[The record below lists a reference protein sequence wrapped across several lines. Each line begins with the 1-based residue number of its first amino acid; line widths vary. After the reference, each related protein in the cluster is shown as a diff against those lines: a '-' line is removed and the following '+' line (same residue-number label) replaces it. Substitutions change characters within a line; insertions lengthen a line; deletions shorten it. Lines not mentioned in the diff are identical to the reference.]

1 MNSLFHYDNPI
12 FQSLGRIVDLVL
24 LNFLCLLCCI
34 PIITIGPSIAALYY
48 CMLKISR
55 DQDSSMIKMFFHSFL
70 DNLKQGII
78 LTIIFLIFALFI
90 VVDFYACN
98 TFTFPVLSYIKIFLY
113 TLGLIFIVIVSYAFP
128 LLAQFHNSIGNI
140 LKNSLLMAI
149 SNFHYTIVIVL
160 INILPF
166 LILYF
171 SPNYFVLILPIL
183 SICGTALTAFVNSKL
198 FIKIFNQYI
207 S

>member
-24 LNFLCLLCCI
+24 LNFLFLLCCI
-34 PIITIGPSIAALYY
+34 PIITIGPSITALYY

-55 DQDSSMIKMFFHSFL
+55 DQDSSMIKMFFHSFR

-78 LTIIFLIFALFI
+78 LTIFFLVFALFI
-90 VVDFYACN
+90 VVDLYACN
-98 TFTFPVLSYIKIFLY
+98 TFPALRYIKIFIY
-113 TLGLIFIVIVSYAFP
+113 TLVLIFVVIVSYAFP

-140 LKNSLLMAI
+140 LKNSLFMAI

-160 INILPF
+160 MNILPF

-171 SPNYFVLILPIL
+171 SLNYFVLVLPIL
-183 SICGTALTAFVNSKL
+183 SICGTALTAFINSKL
-198 FIKIFNQYI
+198 FIKIFDQYI

>member
-34 PIITIGPSIAALYY
+34 PIITIGPSIVALYY

-55 DQDSSMIKMFFHSFL
+55 NQDSSIIKMFFHSFW
-70 DNLKQGII
+70 DNLKQGIL
-78 LTIIFLIFALFI
+78 LTVIFLIFALFI
-90 VVDFYACN
+90 IVDFYACS
-98 TFTFPVLSYIKIFLY
+98 TFAFPVLKYIKIILY
-113 TLGLIFIVIVSYAFP
+113 TIGFLFVVIVSYAFP

-149 SNFHYTIVIVL
+149 LNFRYTILIVL
-160 INILPF
+160 LNVLPF

-171 SPNYFVLILPIL
+171 SPRYFVLILPIL
-183 SICGTALTAFVNSKL
+183 STCGTALTAFINSKF
-198 FIKIFNQYI
+198 FIKIFDNYI